1 MSGKTYLADLS
12 RRSGGA
18 AGPDLSRDSGGAA
31 KAEDT
36 VRPRLGAAP
45 SAFSQFGEYRRA
57 SLTARYLPPF
67 DGVEIYSLK
76 DIASAAGVPVGH
88 VENRVIAG
96 DVRSIDGWIAE
107 PEAVR
112 LVREIAAG
120 SPAPSSHPAFFAV
133 VKSRP
138 NRSPKG
144 LLTSAGLHALVVVLM
159 VSSLTLLSAADD
171 PIEDPPAAT
180 HLVYLM
186 TPGPG
191 GGGGGGGV
199 KIPLPTRRA
208 ERKAPVVKKVSSP
221 VPEVQPPPPPPE
233 PKVEPPPPAPPPPV
247 VQAPVVPKPA
257 DPVEEKGL
265 PTPTPP
271 APATDQGSGKGGGAG
286 TGAGQ
291 GVGEGR
297 GSGIGDGSGGGEGGG
312 PFRPGSGIEPP
323 QLLREVKASYTDDAR
338 RRGIEGEVVL
348 EIVVRR
354 DGSVGEV
361 HVIRGLESGL
371 NQRAIEAVRQWRFSP
386 AKRRGNA
393 VDVIVEVSVDFK
405 LR

>member
-1 MSGKTYLADLS
+1 MFS
-12 RRSGGA
+12 RPS
-18 AGPDLSRDSGGAA
+18 D
-31 KAEDT
+31 EDT
-36 VRPRLGAAP
+36 VRPHADAAP
-45 SAFSQFGEYRRA
+45 NARSQFAEKSAGFADGKIFAPVR
-57 SLTARYLPPF
+57 
-67 DGVEIYSLK
+67 GVEIYSLK

-96 DVRSIDGWIAE
+96 DVLSVGGWIAE

-120 SPAPSSHPAFFAV
+120 RPAPSSHPAFFAV

-138 NRSPKG
+138 HRSAKG

-159 VSSLTLLSAADD
+159 VSSLTLLRASDEQVD
-171 PIEDPPAAT
+171 DPPAAT

-186 TPGPG
+186 TPGSG

-233 PKVEPPPPAPPPPV
+233 PKVEPPPAPPPPV

-257 DPVEEKGL
+257 DPVEQKGL

-291 GVGEGR
+291 GVGEGT
-297 GSGIGDGSGGGEGGG
+297 GSGIGEGSGGGEGGG

-354 DGSVGEV
+354 DGSVGDV
-361 HVIRGLESGL
+361 HVVRGLESGL

-393 VDVIVEVSVDFK
+393 VDVIVEVAVDFK